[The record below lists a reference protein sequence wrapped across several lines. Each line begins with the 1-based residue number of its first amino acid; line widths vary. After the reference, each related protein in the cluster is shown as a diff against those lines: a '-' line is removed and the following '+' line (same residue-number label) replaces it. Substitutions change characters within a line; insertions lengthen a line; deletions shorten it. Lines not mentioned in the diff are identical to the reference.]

1 MYQQGTQLQGPQHPP
16 QTFNQMQGDQ
26 FRSQQLGQQPQ
37 YTQQFQQGQQQQGLQ
52 QFQPQFTLTQQSMF
66 NSQQRP
72 QQQQQQLFGQQQAT
86 TRGMRQQGPVGMGS
100 VIAAMGQQAALSQG
114 QYNPI
119 FPSSAMLGNKQR
131 PTTLD
136 LQGSTSP
143 RFGFGP
149 QGTQQQQQQ
158 GSGLLGSLLTSGK
171 KILEEATTPLG
182 ARGPLAHPSQPHQ
195 QMASQYGQQP
205 QQQQYGQQQYGQQ
218 QYGQQQY
225 GQQQPYGQQQQQQQP
240 YGQQQ
245 YGQQYGQMGP
255 GQTGQQ
261 SGTILNTMK
270 NIFKL

>member
-1 MYQQGTQLQGPQHPP
+1 MGMDYMYQQGTQLQGPQHPP

-195 QMASQYGQQP
+195 QMASQYG
-205 QQQQYGQQQYGQQ
+205 
-218 QYGQQQY
+218 
-225 GQQQPYGQQQQQQQP
+225 
-240 YGQQQ
+240 
-245 YGQQYGQMGP
+245 
-255 GQTGQQ
+255 
-261 SGTILNTMK
+261 
-270 NIFKL
+270 